1 MTPTTSR
8 LLLSMILLTF
18 QVGAYLVLFDIIYTA
33 SPWSEFESHLY
44 TGLALYP
51 IGLILWPLI
60 WLRAVRW
67 TLRRIA
73 FTMAW
78 LVASLAFAVVV
89 FLVWMMAAALNSWLD
104 EDYAT
109 AICVP
114 LAMILWPLG
123 TVYIWQDRLADRAAR
138 SREAQRDGVKCP
150 GCGYAL
156 SDIRS
161 TTCPECGRTFTL
173 RELVVGGQGA
183 DMHRPDEQRLGSA
196 PPTS

>member
-18 QVGAYLVLFDIIYTA
+18 QVAAYLVLFDIIYTA

-67 TLRRIA
+67 TFRRIA

-78 LVASLAFAVVV
+78 LVASLALAVVV
-89 FLVWMMAAALNSWLD
+89 FLVWIMAAALNSWLD

-109 AICVP
+109 GISVP

-123 TVYIWQDRLADRAAR
+123 TVFIWQDRLADRAAR
-138 SREAQRDGVKCP
+138 SRAAQRDAVKCP

-183 DMHRPDEQRLGSA
+183 DMHGPNEPRLGPA
-196 PPTS
+196 PPPS

>member
-18 QVGAYLVLFDIIYTA
+18 QVAAYLVVFNILYMA

-51 IGLILWPLI
+51 LGLILWPLI
-60 WLRAVRW
+60 WFRAVRW
-67 TLRRIA
+67 TFRRIA

-78 LVASLAFAVVV
+78 LVASLLFAGAV
-89 FLVWMMAAALNSWLD
+89 FVGWIILAAINGWMD
-104 EDYAT
+104 EDYAMSV
-109 AICVP
+109 CVP

-123 TVYIWQDRLADRAAR
+123 TVFIWQDRLADRAAR

-173 RELVVGGQGA
+173 RELVVGGQVGGHA
-183 DMHRPDEQRLGSA
+183 QTP
-196 PPTS
+196 

>member
-8 LLLSMILLTF
+8 LLLSMILLSGM
-18 QVGAYLVLFDIIYTA
+18 VGGYLVVFNYIYMT
-33 SPWSEFESHLY
+33 SPWTEFESHLY
-44 TGLALYP
+44 TGLAVYP
-51 IGLILWPLI
+51 VALIFWPLI
-60 WLRAVRW
+60 WIRAVRW
-67 TLRRIA
+67 TLRRI
-73 FTMAW
+73 FWTMAW
-78 LVASLAFAVVV
+78 CAASLLIACIVFFVWIIVASVIP
-89 FLVWMMAAALNSWLD
+89 WLD

-109 AICVP
+109 AVCVP
-114 LAMILWPLG
+114 LAIILWPLG

-173 RELVVGGQGA
+173 RELVVGRTQAGA
-183 DMHRPDEQRLGSA
+183 AGEPVG
-196 PPTS
+196 